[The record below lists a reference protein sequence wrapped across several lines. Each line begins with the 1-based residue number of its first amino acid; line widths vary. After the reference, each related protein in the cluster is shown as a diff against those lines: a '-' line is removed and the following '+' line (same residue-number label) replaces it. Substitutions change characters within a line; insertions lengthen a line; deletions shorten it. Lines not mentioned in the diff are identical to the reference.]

1 LKNVAPLLVSLFLA
15 VALCGCGQFQP
26 SSSTSLEQARKAYQK
41 SIEDVADSTGV
52 IRDNTRESA
61 DSLKA
66 IADKLDVVIENT
78 SPRRR
83 ASGLSPLDMTPA
95 EAAPVE
101 LASAPPQSPAP
112 PEPVGPPKVETSSTP
127 EVIPVATPAPA
138 TDSPPVTSAP
148 SDVDRILDRLEE
160 IVNRAPAPSQSAP
173 QSLAALGNDVTLPDG
188 TLVSC
193 KGYIADHSTGGYRF
207 EGDVLSRL
215 VELGFQQ
222 HELECLTAAECHKLY
237 DAWHSSHPPL
247 AIGYPPKATSPPAP
261 QVRYQS
267 TNCPGGVCPTRPRK
281 R

>member
-1 LKNVAPLLVSLFLA
+1 MFRLVSLFLA
-15 VALCGCGQFQP
+15 VALCGCDQFRS

-52 IRDNTRESA
+52 IRGNTRESA
-61 DSLKA
+61 DSLKL
-66 IADKLDVVIENT
+66 IADKLDTVIENT

-83 ASGLSPLDMTPA
+83 ASGTSPLDVTPA
-95 EAAPVE
+95 ESAVE
-101 LASAPPQSPAP
+101 VASTPAP
-112 PEPVGPPKVETSSTP
+112 PEVDPPKVEAPPAP

-138 TDSPPVTSAP
+138 IDSPPVTSAP

-188 TLVSC
+188 TLISC

-207 EGDVLSRL
+207 EGNVVPRL

-237 DAWHSSHPPL
+237 DAWFSEHPPQ
-247 AIGYPPKATSPPAP
+247 AISHPPKATSLPAI
-261 QVRYQS
+261 RYQS
-267 TNCPGGVCPTRPRK
+267 TNCPGGVCPTRPRRK
-281 R
+281 